1 MIIAPTEQR
10 PAGDAGC
17 LLIRNTKVKMRNK
30 VYILAGILAPVLY
43 VATVILGGVLRPDYS
58 HIAQPV
64 SDLIATGAPNKAG
77 LDLLFAIY
85 NLLVVVFAVGLWQQ
99 VRAENQS
106 SLKNIGTIGAAIL
119 LLEGLFGLITL
130 FFPEDA
136 GAISEATATGKLH
149 IVFAGLS
156 ALTSLLAILLM
167 GLWFRSIPHLRRYSV
182 YSFISVLVVF
192 VAGGMAAASVAN
204 HSPIGGLI
212 ERVTIGGFVQWVF
225 VIALLFYG
233 YYTSKTVNA
242 SLSI

>member
-1 MIIAPTEQR
+1 M
-10 PAGDAGC
+10 
-17 LLIRNTKVKMRNK
+17 KNK
-30 VYILAGILAPVLY
+30 IFILAGIVAPVIY
-43 VATVILGGVLRPDYS
+43 IGTVILGGLLRPDYS

-64 SDLIATGAPNKAG
+64 SDLIATGAPNKAP
-77 LDLLFAIY
+77 LDVMFAVY
-85 NLLVVVFAVGLWQQ
+85 NVLVALFAVGLWQQ

-106 SLKNIGTIGAAIL
+106 SRKNIGTIGAAIL
-119 LLEGLFGLITL
+119 LLEGLLGLITL
-130 FFPEDA
+130 FFPEDV
-136 GAISEATATGKLH
+136 GAISEATAIGKLH

-156 ALTSLLAILLM
+156 ALTSLLAILLV
-167 GLWFRSIPHLRRYSV
+167 GLWFRSVPYLRRYSV

-192 VAGGMAAASVAN
+192 VAGGLAAASVAT

-233 YYTSKTVNA
+233 VYTSKTVNA